1 MLFYFEGN
9 QKGHVDN
16 INQSK
21 KEYKQQEL
29 VYFIEKRYNGL
40 ILFVNH
46 FNVCEM
52 IFVKVPCY

>member
-16 INQSK
+16 ISQSK

-46 FNVCEM
+46 FNVYEM